1 MTNIQNQILSIELS
15 STLESLIKS
24 VKESLI
30 NSKNVTVSKA
40 WGILQ
45 LAVADTIRT
54 IEISTPSLKGA
65 TKKEIAL
72 SMISSFY
79 DKVFLV
85 VTVPYVP
92 APLQPIIS
100 KYTKALLMLLVS
112 SAIDSMVQIFK
123 QSGIFESA
131 RNSVDPALD
140 SVQKVSDK

>member
-1 MTNIQNQILSIELS
+1 MTNIQTQILSIELS
-15 STLESLIKS
+15 SALESLTKS
-24 VKESLI
+24 VKESLM
-30 NSKNVTVSKA
+30 NSKNITMSKA

-45 LAVADTIRT
+45 LAVAETIKT
-54 IEISTPSLKGA
+54 IESTTPSLKGV

-72 SMISSFY
+72 NMISSFY
-79 DKVFLV
+79 DKAFLI
-85 VTVPYVP
+85 VTIPYVP

-123 QSGIFESA
+123 QTGIFTNNS
-131 RNSVDPALD
+131 NSVDPALD

>member
-54 IEISTPSLKGA
+54 IEISTPSLKGT

-123 QSGIFESA
+123 QSGIFEST